1 MQQTI
6 TREEYEIFLSLAP
19 TSVLE
24 QLGDNLLQE
33 AQKLP
38 EGSAELEILE
48 AMFAML
54 YMEYQR
60 RQVEPLWRKAKRLA
74 LRNSDTIKLI
84 GKIAAGVAVGV
95 LVGETIDLS

>member
-1 MQQTI
+1 MQETI

-24 QLGDNLLQE
+24 QVGDNIVTE

-38 EGSAELEILE
+38 EGSAELEVLE
-48 AMFAML
+48 AMFVML
-54 YMEYQR
+54 YIEYQR
-60 RQVEPLWRKAKRLA
+60 RQVEPLWQKAKRLA

-84 GKIAAGVAVGV
+84 GKIAAGVAFGIVI
-95 LVGETIDLS
+95 GEKIELP